1 MKRAWS
7 VLACT
12 GLVLALLACASTG
25 GGTKG
30 MTTYGQFRILD
41 VDYVKIF
48 SATQDYLVSNLNLVI
63 TKADMET
70 GEIETDYRL
79 NFGLKPDASVTEE
92 SDDYDVSGTGVN
104 PRAKFRGER
113 RGKVKAKVSKLE
125 DGKVKLILEVFTE
138 YRNVNSS
145 EWKLITGYHW
155 TERFTYDRYF
165 DYITRAAQGMV
176 EQE

>member
-1 MKRAWS
+1 MKRAWIFMI
-7 VLACT
+7 CG
-12 GLVLALLACASTG
+12 GLILMLLACASTG
-25 GGTKG
+25 GSKG

-41 VDYVKIF
+41 IDYVRVF
-48 SATQDYLVSNLNLVI
+48 SATQDYLVSNLGLLI
-63 TKADMET
+63 IKADMET
-70 GEIETDYRL
+70 GDIETDYRM
-79 NFGLKPDASVTEE
+79 NFGLKPDASTEI
-92 SDDYDVSGTGVN
+92 SDDMNDSSTELG
-104 PRAKFRGER
+104 PRARFRGER

-125 DGKVKLILEVFTE
+125 DGRTKLILEVFTE

>member
-1 MKRAWS
+1 MKRAWIILFFMG
-7 VLACT
+7 LA
-12 GLVLALLACASTG
+12 LILLACASSG

-41 VDYVKIF
+41 IDYVQVF
-48 SATQDYLVSNLNLVI
+48 SATQDYLVSNLGLVI
-63 TKADMET
+63 TKSDMET
-70 GEIETDYRL
+70 GDIETDYRL
-79 NFGLKPDASVTEE
+79 NFGLKPDASAEE

-104 PRAKFRGER
+104 PRTKFRGER

-125 DGKVKLILEVFTE
+125 DGRTKLILEVFTE

-165 DYITRAAQGMV
+165 DYIIRAAQGIV